1 MKSKEFFMNFQKIK
15 NLKIANL
22 VKRIIFTITTLC
34 IIIPTT
40 FAQVNINTA
49 DEQELQTLK
58 GVGEVKA
65 KSIIEYR
72 EKNGKFQSIDDL
84 KNVDGFG
91 EKTVN
96 KLRDQIVVDAVAL
109 PNSANGNKAKKS
121 DNNSKNNADKTKQA
135 EKNKTNEVINN
146 NAIST
151 KK

>member
-1 MKSKEFFMNFQKIK
+1 MTFQNINFK
-15 NLKIANL
+15 NLIKQIIAL
-22 VKRIIFTITTLC
+22 T
-34 IIIPTT
+34 TT
-40 FAQVNINTA
+40 FLVFCSTSFAQININTA
-49 DEQELQTLK
+49 NEQELQTLK
-58 GVGEVKA
+58 GIGEVKA

-96 KLRDQIVVDAVAL
+96 KLRDQIVVDGVAK
-109 PNSANGNKAKKS
+109 PNSANNNNVKKPADNSKNIADKAKKV
-121 DNNSKNNADKTKQA
+121 
-135 EKNKTNEVINN
+135 EKNKTNEIINN